1 MNTKPAGICHI
12 LLAEDNEH
20 DIISI
25 QRAFEKNKIINP
37 LHVVR
42 NGIECLDYLLR
53 RDKYAD
59 PHTSPT
65 PTLVLLDIKMPKM
78 DGITVLR
85 HIREDKEI
93 SRMPVIMLTT
103 SRDQSDIAESY
114 DLGVNAYIVK
124 PVELE
129 NLSEAIKRIDF
140 FWQIVEHPPLNR

>member
-1 MNTKPAGICHI
+1 MNRKPANACHI

-25 QRAFEKNKIINP
+25 QRAFEKNKIVNP
-37 LHVVR
+37 LHIVR
-42 NGIECLDYLLR
+42 NGVECLDYLFR
-53 RDKYAD
+53 RGQYED

-85 HIREDKEI
+85 NIRESKEI

-103 SRDQSDIAESY
+103 SKDQNDITESY

-129 NLSEAIKRIDF
+129 NLAEAIKRIEL
-140 FWQIVEHPPLNR
+140 FWQIVEKPPLNI